1 MGKRKLFS
9 PIYKIIR
16 IVIPSSDTFLVN
28 RFNEFCW
35 QVRCKLL
42 FSLLQSLSHL
52 YPSFCTSFS
61 LISYI
66 PSFLPHTS
74 RNLSSP
80 NPPSPSISL
89 FLSPSLSL
97 SLFLP
102 SSLANMQMILCKNF
116 HILNTA
122 RNANIIPYT
131 RAYTSS
137 SLIQVDCATYAL
149 HSLLTYRMCIDI
161 DRTTHITKHLFI
173 HIQQEVQYMNI
184 KWKE

>member
-1 MGKRKLFS
+1 M
-9 PIYKIIR
+9 Y
-16 IVIPSSDTFLVN
+16 T
-28 RFNEFCW
+28 
-35 QVRCKLL
+35 
-42 FSLLQSLSHL
+42 SLLSSSITFPFVSLLLHS
-52 YPSFCTSFS
+52 
-61 LISYI
+61 I
-66 PSFLPHTS
+66 PPHTLSSILSFLPHNS

-97 SLFLP
+97 PLFLP

-137 SLIQVDCATYAL
+137 SLVQINCATYAL

-161 DRTTHITKHLFI
+161 DRTTLL
-173 HIQQEVQYMNI
+173 NI
-184 KWKE
+184 FSYTYNRKSST